1 MVEITKDVLD
11 ELEVCFNDYKD
22 KEKKFNKEQEWLYK
36 LRYYL
41 KRFQKYGEYKVKE
54 DRCCIT
60 SLDKL
65 DLRIVYRKTAEHF
78 WLNGNDVSMKELC
91 EMIHIA
97 KKNVRVYN
105 HDWDIARKV
114 WQEKVKIIGEKS
126 KYSEEEIIN
135 TIYGIRETVEIASAK
150 KRRIAELEVLL
161 ETAKK
166 DLEESNKTIEKYIK

>member
-65 DLRIVYRKTAEHF
+65 D
-78 WLNGNDVSMKELC
+78 
-91 EMIHIA
+91 
-97 KKNVRVYN
+97 
-105 HDWDIARKV
+105 
-114 WQEKVKIIGEKS
+114 
-126 KYSEEEIIN
+126 
-135 TIYGIRETVEIASAK
+135 
-150 KRRIAELEVLL
+150 
-161 ETAKK
+161 
-166 DLEESNKTIEKYIK
+166 